1 VLQRLTIR
9 GFALID
15 EIDLEFHSGM
25 TVLLGETGAGK
36 SIIIDALAAAM
47 GARVSS
53 ENVRQGARK
62 AVIEALFDL
71 SSRPAALE
79 FIRQHEL
86 NWDSDQLVLRREI
99 PSSGASRC
107 FVNDTP
113 AQASIVRELA
123 TLLIDVHGQHDTH
136 GLLSTASHLAAFD
149 AYALPL
155 GDDRRVMASAWQ
167 ELAESRRKRDALERR
182 ILDADADRA
191 RLTFIHDEIASVA
204 PAPDEDRLVSAELR
218 RIESGEHVVGLA
230 TDVRDRLYSGDH
242 SAYDQIRLSIEA
254 ARQLGQY
261 DPSFESFVADLE
273 SALITCKEVAA
284 SASALADADDYDLAR
299 LEELRQRFTSLQRLI
314 RKYGSLASAIDKL
327 EEISQDLH
335 DVENLDELLQDA
347 TDLVLRRETSAL
359 EHANR
364 ISQQRHAASASFG
377 TTVQES
383 LREMGMPSA
392 RFVVDIIRTDLGST
406 GFDAVEFL
414 FSANDGDVPKP
425 LARIAS
431 GGELSRVMLA
441 LKQTLLQRMPA
452 GTVVLDEID
461 TGISGRVARTVGH
474 VMQQISTTQQVICIT
489 HLAQIASLAQH
500 FIRVT
505 KTMTGGTTVVSARS
519 IPHDEAQNDVAMLL
533 SGSDI
538 SDAALES
545 ARELMGRPATKA
557 KRITKSV

>member
-1 VLQRLTIR
+1 MLQRLTIR

-15 EIDLEFHSGM
+15 EIDLDFHSGM

-62 AVIEALFDL
+62 AIVEALFDL

-79 FIRQHEL
+79 FIRQHDL
-86 NWDSDQLVLRREI
+86 SWDSDQLVLRREI

-136 GLLSTASHLAAFD
+136 GLLSTSSHLAAFD
-149 AYALPL
+149 SYALSV
-155 GDDRRVMASAWQ
+155 GDDRRAMAAAWQ
-167 ELAESRRKRDALERR
+167 DLAESRRKRDALERR

-191 RLTFIHDEIASVA
+191 RLTFIHDEIATVA
-204 PAPDEDRLVSAELR
+204 PTPDEDRSVSAELR

-230 TDVRDRLYSGDH
+230 TDVRDRLYSGDQ

-284 SASALADADDYDLAR
+284 SASVLADADDYDPAR

-327 EEISQDLH
+327 EEVSQDLH

-359 EHANR
+359 EHASR
-364 ISQQRHAASASFG
+364 ISQQRHAAATSFG
-377 TTVQES
+377 TTVQDS

-392 RFVVDIIRTDLGST
+392 RFVVDISRTDLGST
-406 GFDAVEFL
+406 GIDTVEFL
-414 FSANDGDVPKP
+414 FSANDGDVPRP

-474 VMQQISTTQQVICIT
+474 VMQQISATQQVICIT
-489 HLAQIASLAQH
+489 HLAQIASLAEH

-545 ARELMGRPATKA
+545 ARELMGRPAAKA
-557 KRITKSV
+557 KRTTKTV